1 MTDWPA
7 TRPLW
12 LGMTTLLLLVAGF
25 GGWAATA
32 RISGAVIASGV
43 VMVEQNRQIVQHS
56 DGGLVADIHVTEG
69 HAVIAGQVLIQLDA
83 QDLHANLSVVE
94 AQLLELLARRA
105 RLEAERDGARTP
117 AFESLLD
124 EIHPDLAE
132 SLKIGQLNLFEARA
146 ESESRRISQLHL
158 RMSQITAQIEGIA
171 AQQAALETQLVLIS
185 QERTNQQSLLD
196 RGLAQASIVLNL
208 QRETARLQG
217 QSGELTASVA
227 QAYERITEIKL
238 QILSQTSARREEAI
252 AQLRDLQTLE
262 FELRERRMAM
272 LRQLD
277 RLDLRAPVSGVVY
290 GLTVFGKGAVISP
303 AEPLMFIVPQDRPLV
318 ISARVSPSDI
328 DKITVGQGVSLRL
341 PALDQ
346 SNTPQLFGT
355 VGMVS
360 ADTFT
365 DESTRGI
372 FYRAEITL
380 NDGELTRLPRGTSL
394 IPGMPVETYFRTA
407 DHSPATY
414 LVRPLWDYFARTFR
428 EG

>member
-1 MTDWPA
+1 MTNWPA

-12 LGMTTLLLLVAGF
+12 LGMTTLFVLVAGF

-32 RISGAVIASGV
+32 RISGAVLASGL

-56 DGGLVADIHVTEG
+56 DGGLVADIHVSEG

-105 RLEAERDGARTP
+105 RFEAERDGARTLS
-117 AFESLLD
+117 FDSLLD
-124 EIHPDLAE
+124 ESRSDRAE

-146 ESESRRISQLHL
+146 ESESRRIGQLRL
-158 RMSQITAQIEGIA
+158 RMSQIEGIA
-171 AQQAALETQLVLIS
+171 AQQAALETQLELLS
-185 QERTNQQSLLD
+185 QERANQQSLLD
-196 RGLAQASIVLNL
+196 RGLAQASTVLNL

-217 QSGELTASVA
+217 QSGELAASVA
-227 QAYERITEIKL
+227 QAHERITEIEL
-238 QILSQTSARREEAI
+238 QILSQSSARREEAI
-252 AQLRDLQTLE
+252 AHLRDLHAQE

-272 LRQLD
+272 LRHLD

-290 GLTVFGKGAVISP
+290 GLTVFGKGAVIGP

-318 ISARVSPSDI
+318 ISARVSPTDI

-346 SNTPQLFGT
+346 RSTPQLFGT

-365 DESTRGI
+365 DESTRAS

-380 NDGELTRLPRGTSL
+380 NDGELARLPSGTSL
-394 IPGMPVETYFRTA
+394 IPGMPVEAYFRTA

-428 EG
+428 ES